1 MCSSDLL
8 NVEDIYGSYLYL
20 KMTISGVA
28 TTMNNDDHNDLED
41 YGTPGIDPM
50 DNLDKLEENRTALY

>member
-1 MCSSDLL
+1 M
-8 NVEDIYGSYLYL
+8 EDIYGSYLYL

-50 DNLDKLEENRTALY
+50 DFLDKLEENRTALY